1 MPGVLIP
8 CHAAA
13 TANLPLLAALTLGG
27 VGAVVV
33 AGLGVAAWLQRGSR
47 SYLLVALALSTLLAR
62 SGVAALTLGGVIPW
76 ESHHTLEHGLDVVM
90 AALVIAAVY
99 YARQVERGREAPR

>member
-1 MPGVLIP
+1 MPGVLLP

-13 TANLPLLAALTLGG
+13 TASVPLLVALSLGG
-27 VGAVVV
+27 VGAVAV
-33 AGLGVAAWLQRGSR
+33 AGLGVVAWLRRGSR

-76 ESHHTLEHGLDVVM
+76 ESHHTLEHGLDVAM
-90 AALVIAAVY
+90 AGLVIAAVY
-99 YARQVERGREAPR
+99 YARRVEHGRGAAR